1 MAQVMTSQWL
11 MSVGNKLTRPS
22 IRFGGA
28 WAYGTLAGRSR
39 CLFRQSSASGKC
51 GVPASLLGEPA
62 AKLAA

>member
-28 WAYGTLAGRSR
+28 WAYGTLAGRSSHT
-39 CLFRQSSASGKC
+39 CAG
-51 GVPASLLGEPA
+51 A
-62 AKLAA
+62 AWG